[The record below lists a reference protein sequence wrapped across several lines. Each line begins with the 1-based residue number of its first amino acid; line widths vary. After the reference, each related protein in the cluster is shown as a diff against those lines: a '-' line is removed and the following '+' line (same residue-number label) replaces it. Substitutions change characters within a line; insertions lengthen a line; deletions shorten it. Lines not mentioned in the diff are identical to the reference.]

1 MIFNANRRG
10 PRRRSGPRGRVALE
24 GAMRERTVPP
34 KPPKAPE
41 RGKKTRLADA
51 LRANLA
57 RRKAQKR
64 AREAAGQ
71 GNGQG

>member
-1 MIFNANRRG
+1 MRDKPVPPK
-10 PRRRSGPRGRVALE
+10 PRRRSDAGPRAE
-24 GAMRERTVPP
+24 
-34 KPPKAPE
+34 
-41 RGKKTRLADA
+41 RLAEA

-71 GNGQG
+71 GDKDKG